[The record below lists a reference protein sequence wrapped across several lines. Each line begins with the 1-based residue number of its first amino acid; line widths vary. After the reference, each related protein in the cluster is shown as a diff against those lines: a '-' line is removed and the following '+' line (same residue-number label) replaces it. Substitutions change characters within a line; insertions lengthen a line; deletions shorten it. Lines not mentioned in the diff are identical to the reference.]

1 MSSRRRTA
9 TNTDANSMDL
19 TLHGTYMVNFPGSD
33 GSPDWWAA
41 EFVALVDAGYKFE
54 TGSGQ
59 SSTGVGYVAI
69 VAHSDSA
76 RRIRTVAEH
85 RRLRDKEEVT
95 MATLADNTRQRPLH
109 SPPQRSPDLRASKI
123 TATSAG
129 RGGGGAAAAEAP
141 GSTRALRRSRP
152 PVPPPRSSPGTR
164 TAPAPWAAAGG
175 GDGGGGAPG
184 PRRPRSPRPR
194 SRPRGSPATPSP
206 DAKRRPITADVVDS
220 PPALED
226 EEQQEAGVGVAHGA
240 ALRGVPDSSAASPA
254 AVAGGAADADGEAGG
269 GGGVTLQLF
278 SAAIPEVL
286 PDVAPP
292 SAVGAAERLLA
303 PVLVALVKEGP
314 MPLTP
319 SQLKER
325 AHLPESTPDDVIV

>member
-54 TGSGQ
+54 IGSGQ
-59 SSTGVGYVAI
+59 SSTGVGHVAI

-85 RRLRDKEEVT
+85 RRLRDKKEVT

-129 RGGGGAAAAEAP
+129 RGGGGGAAAEAP
-141 GSTRALRRSRP
+141 GSTRALLRGLLLARERRRLH
-152 PVPPPRSSPGTR
+152 
-164 TAPAPWAAAGG
+164 
-175 GDGGGGAPG
+175 G
-184 PRRPRSPRPR
+184 PRRVV
-194 SRPRGSPATPSP
+194 AT
-206 DAKRRPITADVVDS
+206 AAAVHL
-220 PPALED
+220 AH
-226 EEQQEAGVGVAHGA
+226 VAHDHP
-240 ALRGVPDSSAASPA
+240 VPDL
-254 AVAGGAADADGEAGG
+254 VHAGPLRRRVRTRSGG
-269 GGGVTLQLF
+269 
-278 SAAIPEVL
+278 
-286 PDVAPP
+286 
-292 SAVGAAERLLA
+292 R
-303 PVLVALVKEGP
+303 
-314 MPLTP
+314 
-319 SQLKER
+319 
-325 AHLPESTPDDVIV
+325 